1 MAGRLLEGPTM
12 ACSALGGEEELGRFL
27 KPFLDRL
34 GHKARRQMCPRYVSG
49 LIGPGDRK
57 SIQPMAERFAFCDYD
72 QLHHFIA
79 AGVWDASPVETELLV
94 QADRLVGGN
103 DAVLGIDDTA
113 ISKKGTHSVGV
124 GAQYASAL
132 GKTANCQTLVSLTL
146 ARGEVPVIL
155 ALRLFLPEG
164 WTSDRARLKRAGV
177 PREYRAT
184 RTKPEIALA
193 EIDRVIAA
201 GVRFGCVL
209 ADAGYGL
216 SAPFR
221 QGLTARKLTWAVGI
235 PRHLKVYPADV
246 QMIWPVAK
254 RGRPRKRYIP
264 DILSM
269 AAEEMLADATWQ
281 NISWRTG
288 TKGKL
293 KARFAAVRVRVAD
306 GPPQRIRDK
315 GQQHLPGDEAW
326 LIGEQRTSGEK
337 KFYLANLP
345 AQTDLRTLA
354 ATIKARWVCEQAHQ
368 QMKEELGLD
377 HFEGRSWQGRQ
388 PHAVM
393 TMIAYAFLQHRR
405 LAAARRKKKNRRTAP
420 STNSAR
426 RSPRYPRTLRSTT
439 AAAMPALPTMD
450 SQRVSES
457 AKVVLVRGAIMH
469 SQEFKF
475 LLSCTR

>member
-1 MAGRLLEGPTM
+1 MIHRWSAFGGLTMAGRTSDWKDELE
-12 ACSALGGEEELGRFL
+12 RWL

-34 GHKARRQMCPRYVSG
+34 GHKARRQMCPLYVAG

-57 SIQPMAERFAFCDYD
+57 SVQPMAERLAPGDYD

-79 AGVWDASPVETELLV
+79 SGVWDAAPLEAELLI
-94 QADRLVGGN
+94 QADSLVCSS
-103 DAVLGIDDTA
+103 DAVLVIDDTA
-113 ISKKGTHSVGV
+113 MPKKGKHSVGV
-124 GAQYASAL
+124 AAQYASAL

-146 ARGEVPVIL
+146 ARGEVPVMV
-155 ALRLFLPEG
+155 ALRLFIPEN
-164 WTSDRARLKRAGV
+164 WTSDPARLKRAGV
-177 PREYRAT
+177 PIEHRAA
-184 RTKPEIALA
+184 RSKPEIALA

-209 ADAGYGL
+209 ADAGYGM

-221 QGLTARKLTWAVGI
+221 QGLTARKLAWAVGI

-246 QMIWPVAK
+246 QMIWPVAG
-254 RGRPRKRYIP
+254 RGRHRKRHVP

-269 AAEEMLADATWQ
+269 AAEDMLADATWQ

-326 LIGEQRTSGEK
+326 LIGEHRVSGEK
-337 KFYLANLP
+337 KYYLANLP
-345 AQTDLRTLA
+345 AKTDLRTLA

-377 HFEGRSWQGRQ
+377 HFEGRSWQGLHR
-388 PHAVM
+388 HALM
-393 TMIAYAFLQHRR
+393 TMIAYTFLQHRR
-405 LAAARRKKKNRRTAP
+405 LAKASREKKNRR
-420 STNSAR
+420 
-426 RSPRYPRTLRSTT
+426 
-439 AAAMPALPTMD
+439 AAASTK
-450 SQRVSES
+450 S
-457 AKVVLVRGAIMH
+457 AGSAVTPSSISCFNRRLSDVR
-469 SQEFKF
+469 
-475 LLSCTR
+475 